1 MKTYKDLFTALHNS
15 IKKSDAPYLSPLAEN
30 DRMMW
35 FHAEQRETVPVGDL
49 LGEVYTKFYYTWMK
63 DGSKY
68 EIKADRGFNHEIIA
82 TPDMEPVLEIV
93 NDTDRNLNK

>member
-35 FHAEQRETVPVGDL
+35 FHAEQWEMAP
-49 LGEVYTKFYYTWMK
+49 LGIFTKYYYTWMK
-63 DGSKY
+63 DESKY
-68 EIKADRGFNHEIIA
+68 QIEAYRGIHRETIA
-82 TPDMEPVLEIV
+82 TPDMEFVLDIV
-93 NDTDRNLNK
+93 NGTDQS